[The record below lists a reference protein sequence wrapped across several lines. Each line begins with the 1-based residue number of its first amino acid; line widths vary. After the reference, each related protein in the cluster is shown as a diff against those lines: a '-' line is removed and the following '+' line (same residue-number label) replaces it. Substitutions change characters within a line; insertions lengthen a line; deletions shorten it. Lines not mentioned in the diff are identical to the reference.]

1 MLNKKTILIGGACV
15 VAVGGLVVLSAIKA
29 HNKKNDNNE
38 ETETEDVIFEDNTIS
53 DLKKQLEDISND
65 IDELRKIVNDKKE
78 GEKCVA

>member
-15 VAVGGLVVLSAIKA
+15 VAVGGLVVLGVIKA
-29 HNKKNDNNE
+29 QNKKKDNNE

-53 DLKKQLEDISND
+53 ELKKQLEDISND

-78 GEKCVA
+78 GEECVA

>member
-15 VAVGGLVVLSAIKA
+15 VAVGGLVVLSTIKA
-29 HNKKNDNNE
+29 HNKKKDNNE

-53 DLKKQLEDISND
+53 ELKKQLEDISND